1 MGRPRGPVPKAS
13 ADRRRSTSDG
23 KVEVAPAGGGDV
35 VAPRLRAD
43 LHPLAVRWYESLSE
57 SGQSRFYEPSDWAAA
72 QIVAE
77 AIDQYGRRTHGHV
90 AAVDPGG
97 VSGVAGHGGGSAPYA
112 VGAGAGGDPGVG
124 WGEGA
129 YATVAG
135 CGWVGGG
142 LRHRASIRHSGSSRW
157 SGSRSIVWCRMV
169 HGRVSCCG

>member
-77 AIDQYGRRTHGHV
+77 AIDQYGRRPTGTLLQSILAGFQV
-90 AAVDPGG
+90 LLVTEGDRRRMRLELVRAATQGSGGVKAPTRRLRAVDGL
-97 VSGVAGHGGGSAPYA
+97 
-112 VGAGAGGDPGVG
+112 AGG
-124 WGEGA
+124 
-129 YATVAG
+129 
-135 CGWVGGG
+135 
-142 LRHRASIRHSGSSRW
+142 
-157 SGSRSIVWCRMV
+157 
-169 HGRVSCCG
+169 